1 MSTKAI
7 LGRAGV
13 LAWLAGGVA
22 LAGDPIRPAGM
33 FQSQPMESAPAAP
46 AVTNSAA
53 SPGDA
58 AVPAIT
64 HPPALPAGSVCSP
77 WTGPGGTGCCGPV
90 GGNGPILSEFF
101 FRTGVNFLIS
111 GNILKDTLQSGT
123 VQSFGARSLFFNP
136 EGSKAWTAE
145 IGIDYF
151 FNNSTKGDQ
160 EFPIDVISPPNNP
173 DIQTTLFAGI
183 REYHRAA
190 LHVAFGREL
199 FMYAPAYNACRNF
212 RFGWDLGGRYG
223 YSRLNLNVFPENPDD
238 PTEREQFN
246 KRADTFG
253 TFFVSLHA
261 DAEFPVFECKSF
273 VVGIR
278 SEYGYNWS
286 DIVQL
291 FDSDTQEV
299 NIMLNFGLKY

>member
-7 LGRAGV
+7 LSRAWV
-13 LAWLAGGVA
+13 LLWLAGGA
-22 LAGDPIRPAGM
+22 LPAGEPVRPVSM
-33 FQSQPMESAPAAP
+33 FQSQPVEPPAAMSTEP
-46 AVTNSAA
+46 A
-53 SPGDA
+53 SPPLQSDA

-64 HPPALPAGSVCSP
+64 QPPALPAGSVCSP

-90 GGNGPILSEFF
+90 GGNGPILSEYF

-111 GNILKDTLQSGT
+111 GNILKQTLQTGT
-123 VQSFGARSLFFNP
+123 VQSFGGRSLFFNP

-151 FNNSTKGDQ
+151 YNNGGKPNF
-160 EFPIDVISPPNNP
+160 EYPIDVISPPNRP

-199 FMYAPAYNACRNF
+199 FMYAPAYNACRNY

-238 PTEREQFN
+238 PTERDQFN
-246 KRADTFG
+246 KRSDTFG
-253 TFFVSLHA
+253 TFFVALHA
-261 DAEFPVFECKSF
+261 DAEFPVFQCKTF

-278 SEYGYNWS
+278 SEYGYNWT

-299 NIMLNFGLKY
+299 NIMLNFGLKF